1 VASFV
6 GVDGCRGGWF
16 AVWLEQEQLQ
26 GAIFPDIASLHMAH
40 SDARK
45 VLIDIPIGLL
55 GTAQR
60 LLEQAVRQRLG
71 PRRSSVF
78 PVPCFAAAYAP
89 DYPTANQTNRDKLGK
104 GLSKQ
109 AWYLCPKI
117 REVNDFLLA
126 NPQWQDV
133 LGESHPELAF
143 AVLNGAPMAETKKS
157 VAGSGARI
165 EVLNASLPDVTGFL
179 GQQLNLHPR
188 NQLLP
193 DDCVD
198 ALVLLVAAQQTQPLL
213 MPHPQV
219 GEGGIP
225 IQMWVPA

>member
-1 VASFV
+1 VANFV

-55 GTAQR
+55 ETAQR
-60 LLEQAVRQRLG
+60 SLEQEVRQRLG

-78 PVPCFAAAYAP
+78 PVPCLSAAYAP
-89 DYPTANQTNRDKLGK
+89 DYPTANQTNRARLGK

-126 NPQWQDV
+126 NPECQNV
-133 LGESHPELAF
+133 FGESHPELAF
-143 AVLNGAPMAETKKS
+143 TVLNGVAMAETKKS
-157 VAGSGARI
+157 LAGSKARI
-165 EVLNASLPDVTGFL
+165 KLLSARLPDVTRFL
-179 GQQLNLHPR
+179 DQQLSLYPR
-188 NQLLP
+188 NQLLQ

-198 ALVLLVAAQQTQPLL
+198 ALVLLVAAQQAKPLSL
-213 MPHPQV
+213 PHPQV
-219 GEGGIP
+219 GEGGVAIN
-225 IQMWVPA
+225 MWVPA